1 MKILITDDEP
11 QIVRILTLLL
21 ERAGYEVFSAYNGAE
36 ALTKLRT
43 EQPDIAIVDMMMPRV
58 TGLELLQAW
67 QSQTHKSEDT
77 QFIML
82 SALSD
87 EDLQARLE
95 NFNNVQFMAKPFSP
109 LQLLQT
115 VQDMAAKHAPRQD
128 VG

>member
-43 EQPDIAIVDMMMPRV
+43 EQPDIAIIDMMMPRV
-58 TGLELLQAW
+58 TGLELLEAW
-67 QSQTHKSEDT
+67 QSQTHKTEGT

-82 SALSD
+82 SASSD
-87 EDLQARLE
+87 EDLQASLE

-109 LQLLQT
+109 IKLLQT
-115 VQDMAAKHAPRQD
+115 VQEVAAKQQARQD